1 MHKIPL
7 LIPQMPTADELRPF
21 LERIDQARWY
31 TNFGPLALELEGEL
45 LRRLGAGGTGP
56 LFGASLSNCTVGL
69 ELSLAALA
77 LKPGARVLVPGLTFV
92 ATAAAVA
99 RVGCE
104 PVISDVDP
112 GSWLLTP
119 RIARRAAAET
129 PVDAVMPVSTY
140 GCAQDAAAWDEFA
153 EATGVPVVLDA
164 AGAFGN
170 QRAGRRIALV
180 FSLHATKVLSAAEGG
195 FVASADAGFIA
206 RIKRLANFGIGSP
219 GGFVDQPGTNAK
231 LSEYHAAVALAM
243 LQRWDELARR
253 RIALHR
259 SYLEALAASCPAVTL
274 QQRAADGVYSI
285 MPVLLPDGASAAA
298 IGEALGGQGIETRR
312 WYCPTLEQHPAFA
325 SCRIAGELEAVRAL
339 GERLL
344 ALPFHLY
351 LEPGDVTLVCG
362 RLRAALGRLAG

>member
-1 MHKIPL
+1 MHKIQL
-7 LIPQMPTADELRPF
+7 LVPELPAAEELRSL
-21 LERIDQARWY
+21 LERIDRARWY

-45 LRRLGAGGTGP
+45 LKRLGAGREAP

-92 ATAAAVA
+92 ATAAAAA
-99 RVGCE
+99 RVGYE
-104 PVISDVDP
+104 PVICDVDP
-112 GSWLLTP
+112 ESWLLTP
-119 RIARRAAAET
+119 EIARRAGAA
-129 PVDAVMPVSTY
+129 VDAVMPVSTY
-140 GCAQDAAAWDEFA
+140 GCGQDAAGWDTYS
-153 EATGVPVVLDA
+153 EATGLPVVLDA

-180 FSLHATKVLSAAEGG
+180 FSLHATKVLSAGEGG
-195 FVASADAGFIA
+195 FVASADADFVA
-206 RIKRLANFGIGSP
+206 RVKRLSNFGIGSP
-219 GGFVDQPGTNAK
+219 GGFVDVPGTNAK

-243 LQRWDELARR
+243 LRRWEEWAQK

-259 SYLEALAASCPAVTL
+259 AYLQALAISCPAVRL
-274 QQRAADGVYSI
+274 QKRAADGVYSI
-285 MPVLLPDGASAAA
+285 MPVLLPKGATAASIA
-298 IGEALGGQGIETRR
+298 EALAAEGIETRR

-325 SCRIAGELEAVRAL
+325 KCRIAGSLETVRTL

-351 LEPGDVTLVCG
+351 LEPGDVTLVCE